1 MVIDHFKKYI
11 NIKKELF
18 TPLKIVNNKKSQDK
32 EHFNHN
38 NNYYC
43 DDYYN
48 PVSLTLYFIISCFAV
63 YLSWKCNKQFNFIQL
78 LFALIVPE
86 IYIIYQ
92 IAVSG
97 MCGIL

>member
-1 MVIDHFKKYI
+1 MIIDYFKKYI
-11 NIKKELF
+11 NTKKELF
-18 TPLKIVNNKKSQDK
+18 TPLKIVNNKKSQAT
-32 EHFNHN
+32 EHFNH
-38 NNYYC
+38 YDYC
-43 DDYYN
+43 DYYN

-63 YLSWKCNKQFNFIQL
+63 YLSWRCNKQFNFIQL